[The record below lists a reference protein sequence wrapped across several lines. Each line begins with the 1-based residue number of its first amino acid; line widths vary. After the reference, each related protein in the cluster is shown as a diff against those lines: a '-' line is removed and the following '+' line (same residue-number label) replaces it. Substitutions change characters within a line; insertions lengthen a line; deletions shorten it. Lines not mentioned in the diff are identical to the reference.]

1 MLSTLRQTWSK
12 ATLAI
17 AIGCLVGCG
26 QSTPIAQTSPETT
39 PEGDRLRVVATTSVL
54 CDLTEQIAADTVD
67 LTCLLKPGVDAH
79 VYEPVPEDRKA
90 IENAQLILYSGYNL
104 EPELI
109 KVIKSTSNFA
119 PKIAVAE
126 VAVTNPI
133 MGEEHHHGHEATGEH
148 EGEEHAREKEATG
161 EHEGEEHAHEKE
173 ATGEQVPDPHVW
185 HDAKNGIRMAG
196 IIQTNLAQLA
206 PANAELYTKNAQ
218 ALKEKLTKIDSWT
231 KTQIANIP
239 EANRKIVTTHDA
251 MGYYAA
257 AYGIPVEGAIQ
268 GISTEEQPTA
278 TRVKELV
285 DSVKET
291 KVPTIFAE
299 IVVNPKLIKT
309 VANESKVNLSQREL
323 FSDSLGEPGSE
334 GDTYPKMLIANTQT
348 IVEGLG
354 GKFTPFK
361 EN

>member
-26 QSTPIAQTSPETT
+26 QSVPTSQTNPETT
-39 PEGDRLRVVATTSVL
+39 PEGDRLKVVATTSVL
-54 CDLTEQIAADTVD
+54 CNLTEQIAANTVD

-109 KVIKSTSNFA
+109 KVIKATSNPA

-126 VAVTNPI
+126 VAVTKPI
-133 MGEEHHHGHEATGEH
+133 IGEEHHHGHE
-148 EGEEHAREKEATG
+148 EEHAHEKEAAG

-173 ATGEQVPDPHVW
+173 AEGERVPDPHVW
-185 HDAKNGIRMAG
+185 HDAENGIRMAG

-218 ALKEKLTKIDSWT
+218 ALKEELTQIDSWIQA
-231 KTQIANIP
+231 QITTIP

-299 IVVNPKLIKT
+299 IVVNPKLLET
-309 VANESKVNLSQREL
+309 VAKESKVTLSQREL

-361 EN
+361 

>member
-26 QSTPIAQTSPETT
+26 QSTPTSQTNPETT
-39 PEGDRLRVVATTSVL
+39 PEGDRLKVVATTSVL

-90 IENAQLILYSGYNL
+90 IENAQLIFYSGYNL

-109 KVIKSTSNFA
+109 KVIKATSNPA

-126 VAVTNPI
+126 VAVTKPI
-133 MGEEHHHGHEATGEH
+133 MGEEHHHGHEGEH
-148 EGEEHAREKEATG
+148 ED
-161 EHEGEEHAHEKE
+161 EEHAHEKE
-173 ATGEQVPDPHVW
+173 AEGDRVPDPHVW
-185 HDAKNGIRMAG
+185 HDAQNGIRMAG
-196 IIQTNLAQLA
+196 VIQTNLAQLA
-206 PANAELYTKNAQ
+206 PANAELYTKNAR
-218 ALKEKLTKIDSWT
+218 ALREELTQIDSWI
-231 KTQIANIP
+231 KAQIATIAD
-239 EANRKIVTTHDA
+239 ANRKIVTTHDA

-299 IVVNPKLIKT
+299 IVVNPKLIET
-309 VANESKVNLSQREL
+309 VAKESKVTLSQREL
-323 FSDSLGEPGSE
+323 FSDSLGEPGLQ
-334 GDTYPKMLIANTQT
+334 GDTYTKMLIANTQT

-361 EN
+361 QN

>member
-1 MLSTLRQTWSK
+1 MIPTLRQTWSK

-26 QSTPIAQTSPETT
+26 QSTPIGQTNPETT
-39 PEGDRLRVVATTSVL
+39 PEGDRLKVVATTSVL

-90 IENAQLILYSGYNL
+90 IENAQLIFYSGYNL

-109 KVIKSTSNFA
+109 KVIKATSNPA

-126 VAVTNPI
+126 VAVTKPI
-133 MGEEHHHGHEATGEH
+133 MGEEHHHEH
-148 EGEEHAREKEATG
+148 EGEERE
-161 EHEGEEHAHEKE
+161 HEKE
-173 ATGEQVPDPHVW
+173 AEGDRVPDPHVW
-185 HDAKNGIRMAG
+185 HDAQNGIRMAG
-196 IIQTNLAQLA
+196 VIQTNLAQLA

-218 ALKEKLTKIDSWT
+218 ALKEELTQIDSWI
-231 KTQIANIP
+231 KAQIATIP

-285 DSVKET
+285 DSVKAT

-299 IVVNPKLIKT
+299 IVVNPKLIET
-309 VANESKVNLSQREL
+309 VAKESKVTLSQREL
-323 FSDSLGEPGSE
+323 FSDSLGEPGSQ
-334 GDTYPKMLIANTQT
+334 GDTYPKMLVANTQT

>member
-12 ATLAI
+12 ATLAL

-26 QSTPIAQTSPETT
+26 QSAPTAQTNSETT

-54 CDLTEQIAADTVD
+54 CDLTEQIAADTID

-104 EPELI
+104 EPDLI
-109 KVIKSTSNFA
+109 KVIKATSNPA

-126 VAVTNPI
+126 VAVTKPI
-133 MGEEHHHGHEATGEH
+133 LGEEHEHAHEGEH
-148 EGEEHAREKEATG
+148 EGEEHE
-161 EHEGEEHAHEKE
+161 HEKE
-173 ATGEQVPDPHVW
+173 AEGEQVPDPHVW
-185 HDAKNGIRMAG
+185 HDAQNGIRMAG
-196 IIQTNLAQLA
+196 VIQTNLAQLA

-218 ALKEKLTKIDSWT
+218 ALKEELTKIDSWI
-231 KTQIANIP
+231 KAQIATIP

-285 DSVKET
+285 DSVKAT

-299 IVVNPKLIKT
+299 IVVNPKLIGT
-309 VANESKVNLSQREL
+309 VAKESQVTLSQREL

-361 EN
+361 

>member
-26 QSTPIAQTSPETT
+26 QSTPTAQTSPETT
-39 PEGDRLRVVATTSVL
+39 PEGDRLKVIATTSIL

-109 KVIKSTSNFA
+109 KVIKSTSNSA

-126 VAVTNPI
+126 VAVTNPLI
-133 MGEEHHHGHEATGEH
+133 GEEHHHGHEA
-148 EGEEHAREKEATG
+148 AG

-173 ATGEQVPDPHVW
+173 ATEGEQVPDPHVW

-196 IIQTNLAQLA
+196 VIQTNLAQLA

-218 ALKEKLTKIDSWT
+218 ALKEELTQIDSWI
-231 KTQIANIP
+231 KNQIATIP

-361 EN
+361 KN